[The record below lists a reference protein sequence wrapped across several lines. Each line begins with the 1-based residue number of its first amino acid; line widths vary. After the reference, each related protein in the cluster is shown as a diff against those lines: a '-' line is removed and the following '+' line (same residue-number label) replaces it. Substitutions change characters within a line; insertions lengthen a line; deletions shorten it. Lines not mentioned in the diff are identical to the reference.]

1 MDYSTKEE
9 VEISLE
15 GCLREVLKDFLEEKI
30 LRAKT
35 PAATHL
41 FEIWSGE
48 EQILLDEKQDR
59 AFCHSV
65 AHLLFTSKG
74 VGRI

>member
-1 MDYSTKEE
+1 M
-9 VEISLE
+9 E
-15 GCLREVLKDFLEEKI
+15 GCLREVLKDLLEEKI

-35 PAATHL
+35 PAPTHL

-48 EQILLDEKQDR
+48 EQILLDGKQDR

-65 AHLLFTSKG
+65 AHMLFTSKG
-74 VGRI
+74 VGSI